1 VEAPTSRGKGLLQ
14 DQRLALAAISA
25 GFLMITL
32 DTTIVNVALGAIG
45 ADLGG
50 SPSTAQWVVDGYT
63 VAFASL
69 LLLAGSLADRIGV
82 RRGFIVGLAVFVV
95 ASAACAVANS
105 VAFLIAARVA
115 QGIGAAWLMAC
126 SLALIAHTF
135 AEPHTRRRA
144 LAVWGAVSGI
154 GLASGPVVGGILV
167 TSIGWR
173 AIFFANVPV
182 GIVAGW
188 LLMSHAGET
197 PRRRGSLDLPGQVL
211 ASASLAAL
219 TAGFITAGVDGW
231 TARVT
236 LALIIFGG
244 VASAAFVLFEKTAC
258 RPLIDTTLFG
268 DTTFTTAVA
277 IGFLF
282 NFCLYGSIFC
292 LAVGLERSRSFDALE
307 TGFALLPMTAATA
320 AMAFLA
326 GRFVPRFGE
335 WRVLLAGLASGAA
348 GATLVAVDGRPANL
362 GLLLVFTVP
371 IGFTALAM
379 PAMTGLAMA
388 SAAKLGLGLSAGV
401 FNTSRQAGGALGV
414 AVLGT
419 ALTAGSAVSFRA
431 AFALTAGAYV
441 LAVALAGA
449 GYMRTETF
457 GAT

>member
-1 VEAPTSRGKGLLQ
+1 
-14 DQRLALAAISA
+14 
-25 GFLMITL
+25 MITL
-32 DTTIVNVALGAIG
+32 DATIVNVALGAIG

-82 RRGFIVGLAVFVV
+82 RRGFLFGLAVFVA

-105 VAFLIAARVA
+105 VAFLVAARVA
-115 QGIGAAWLMAC
+115 QGVGAAWLMAC

-173 AIFFANVPV
+173 AIFVANVPV
-182 GIVAGW
+182 GIIAAW
-188 LLMSHAGET
+188 LLLSHAGET
-197 PRRRGSLDLPGQVL
+197 PRRRRSLDLPGQVL
-211 ASASLAAL
+211 ATAGLAGL
-219 TAGFITAGVDGW
+219 TAGFITAGADGW

-236 LALIIFGG
+236 LALVIFGG
-244 VASAAFVLFEKTAC
+244 LASAAFVLVERMVR
-258 RPLIDTTLFG
+258 RPLIDTAIFR
-268 DTTFTTAVA
+268 DTTFTTAVV

-292 LAVGLERSRSFDALE
+292 LAVGLERSRGFDALE
-307 TGFALLPMTAATA
+307 TGFALLPMTAATG
-320 AMAFLA
+320 AMALLA

-348 GATLVAVDGRPANL
+348 GATLVALDGRPANL

-379 PAMTGLAMA
+379 PAMTGLAMTN
-388 SAAKLGLGLSAGV
+388 AAKLGLGLSAGV

-419 ALTAGSAVSFRA
+419 ALTAGSAISLRP
-431 AFALTAGAYV
+431 AFALTACAYG
-441 LAVALAGA
+441 LAVALAAVGGSRSHVSVGLGPA
-449 GYMRTETF
+449 HHH
-457 GAT
+457 